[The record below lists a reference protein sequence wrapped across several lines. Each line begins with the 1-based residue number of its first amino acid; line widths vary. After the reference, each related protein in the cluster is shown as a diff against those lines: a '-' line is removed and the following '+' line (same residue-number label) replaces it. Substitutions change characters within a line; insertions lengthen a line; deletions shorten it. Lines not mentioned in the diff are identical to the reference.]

1 MFEVRVCCFSNFI
14 SAVLPCSS
22 DNVSLHPFPVQ
33 LQQNASKVRSNV
45 VATATGF
52 SPRCRGWCQQSP
64 GYYCASRHRA
74 LRPTCETH
82 KDKKSRERKKKNCSR
97 WNEPLCL
104 NAVFKQGQENLNI
117 QLRLASSER
126 RSSQRHLN
134 NATKMRLKEDLASIS
149 SIKVSYPRRN

>member
-1 MFEVRVCCFSNFI
+1 MFEVSACCFSNFI

-82 KDKKSRERKKKNCSR
+82 KDKKSRERKKKIVPGEMS
-97 WNEPLCL
+97 
-104 NAVFKQGQENLNI
+104 QGQENLNI